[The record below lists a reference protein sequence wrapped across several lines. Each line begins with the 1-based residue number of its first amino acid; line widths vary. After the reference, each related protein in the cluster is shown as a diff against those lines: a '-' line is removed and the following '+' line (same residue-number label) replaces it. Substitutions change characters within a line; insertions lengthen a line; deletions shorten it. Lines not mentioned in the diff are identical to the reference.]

1 MVNQNNLESET
12 FYPSVFKKVDSADV
26 SLQTFQAHK
35 KWQFTSGSDTSSFMA
50 LQGIYSSVLPALGT
64 ELTYNDAANKD
75 GSLQTITYSGINHL
89 FYRYKSE
96 PSKTF
101 GPTDLNRITKN
112 LFQTASILAIPQIR
126 IGEGIKPAS
135 FTFTSSVSG
144 SYESDRYGNI
154 IDSSVSA
161 NDIVPGCVFYEGF
174 NEWFDS
180 SRNTQY
186 SQSQGVTA
194 VDGVPTTSGAQ
205 RPIGFAGRFTSSSNS
220 YLSFNTDVEFSRDT
234 DYAISFFIKPR
245 GTVTDNARHVISKGL
260 PINGEASQTPFTII
274 SNNFNSIIFSVYGG
288 EQAVHLNGTTI
299 ANTWRHV
306 VAQKSGSEIQ
316 LYQDG
321 ILFASASHNMLN
333 PDSTTRIDNKEPI
346 RIGFNGN
353 NNSNTL
359 SLNSDL
365 DEIRIFNR
373 ALTQTQITA
382 LNNRNQAGSVLQSR
396 VVGNVFGKQGIAVFS
411 SADYRIA
418 DLLNTPFTASYRS
431 TVSISEVGVIARVD
445 AGDFN
450 LTTNVSLTKDDNSTY
465 RPFITGSDFAPYVTQ
480 IGLYNDAGQLLA
492 VGKLGQAVKKRNDV
506 DMNFV
511 VRIDLDNKI
520 LLQGK

>member
-50 LQGIYSSVLPALGT
+50 LQGIYSSVLPTLGT

-75 GSLQTITYSGINHL
+75 GSLQTITYAGINHL

-154 IDSSVSA
+154 IDSSVSV

-205 RPIGFAGRFTSSSNS
+205 QPIGFAGRFTSSSNS
-220 YLSFNTDVEFSRDT
+220 YLSFNTNTEFSRDT
-234 DYAISFFIKPR
+234 DYAISFFIKTP
-245 GTVTDNARHVISKGL
+245 GTASNYQYVIGKGISDTVA
-260 PINGEASQTPFTII
+260 PFSIKSNG
-274 SNNFNSIIFSVYGG
+274 SNSLVFEVSGG
-288 EQAVHLNGTTI
+288 EQVVYVSGTTI
-299 ANTWRHV
+299 LNTWRHF

-316 LYQDG
+316 LYQNG

-333 PDSTTRIDNKEPI
+333 PDSTTRIDNTEPI
-346 RIGFNGN
+346 RIGYSGKISSN
-353 NNSNTL
+353 NL
-359 SLNSDL
+359 SLNADL
-365 DEIRIFNR
+365 DEVRIFNR

-396 VVGNVFGKQGIAVFS
+396 VVGNVFSKQGIAVFS